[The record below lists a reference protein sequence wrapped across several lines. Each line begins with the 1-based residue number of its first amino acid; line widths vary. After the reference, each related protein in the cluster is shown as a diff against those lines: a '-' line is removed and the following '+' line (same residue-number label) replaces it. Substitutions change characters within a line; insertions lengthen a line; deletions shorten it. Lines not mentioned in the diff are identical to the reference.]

1 MVFMPQVFMI
11 FSHLCS
17 TGFGLPYS
25 IVTLNEYQ
33 FQIYSMV
40 GCPTLCLVWGQACWR
55 VLLCF
60 CSSFSSQHSLHASA
74 TERKGLCP
82 RACSSL
88 LSKPLCVLLGA
99 RLVIGGAVVVLSLL
113 VLQSQAAPIQGAPGS
128 WSQSFSM
135 SPLLPPWLPTSALN
149 LGGLGGMLSA
159 AHVHQQIP
167 GLYQFRILHPESF
180 LHLSPLSRPYLQ

>member
-1 MVFMPQVFMI
+1 MI

-113 VLQSQAAPIQGAPGS
+113 G
-128 WSQSFSM
+128 SFSLRQHL
-135 SPLLPPWLPTSALN
+135 SRELLDLGVSHSQCPLSSLHGYQPLL
-149 LGGLGGMLSA
+149 
-159 AHVHQQIP
+159 
-167 GLYQFRILHPESF
+167 
-180 LHLSPLSRPYLQ
+180 